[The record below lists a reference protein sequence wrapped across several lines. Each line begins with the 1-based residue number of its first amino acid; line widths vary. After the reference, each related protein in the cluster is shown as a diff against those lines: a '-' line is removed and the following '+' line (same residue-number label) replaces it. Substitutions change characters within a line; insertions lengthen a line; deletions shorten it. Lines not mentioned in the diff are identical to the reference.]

1 MGSHVVWLWIL
12 GAFVAGAVAGVAV
25 ARALRR
31 RITRST
37 AAALPGDVPH
47 VIDLLRRAYQAAGAC
62 LVTWDA
68 EPEVSLGDHAPS
80 SSLVERAIS
89 VARLA
94 MGDSREHVLREGN
107 VIVAAGDGRMGVALV
122 LGFAEVPPETIE
134 AAVADLRRLLAE
146 LRVGRARKLGSSGDA
161 ALKHVARTLRR
172 ALREDDVV
180 ARRRW

>member
-1 MGSHVVWLWIL
+1 MWLWIL

-37 AAALPGDVPH
+37 AEALPDDVPH

-68 EPEVSLGDHAPS
+68 EPEVSLGDPAPS

-94 MGDSREHVLREGN
+94 MGDSREHVLVLREGN

-161 ALKHVARTLRR
+161 VRKHVARTLRR